1 MLGLNAA
8 HPGILVSDVG
18 AQKEA
23 SDAKLSHSLRLYAK
37 LPSTKVVIAGA
48 AHDGGYAHLFS
59 SLETEAPLLFRKIT
73 LLKSYADSAFEIK
86 RLSLRTTY
94 FDRLFEPRKLV
105 AYGGGG
111 GATNS
116 SSSGNNTSTTAT
128 PRKTTPKPPATTPGP
143 PPAMAPPVVQKSA
156 ATSSSAAAATPK
168 ASKQQ
173 QQHEGWS
180 TVAATKPSNKA
191 VPKEEAGF
199 TKVVKPLKLRPT
211 DPAKV
216 GPACSFFGHLYHALT
231 YCMLTGSEF
240 LLFVSLFSSKSRRCA
255 TSTTSSESAPRLD
268 LDRIH

>member
-1 MLGLNAA
+1 MALGGELTPRTRKKSCDIADEATFSNFLLGLNAA

-111 GATNS
+111 GGATN
-116 SSSGNNTSTTAT
+116 SSGNNTSTTAT
-128 PRKTTPKPPATTPGP
+128 PRKTTPKPSTTTTTPGP
-143 PPAMAPPVVQKSA
+143 PPAMAPPVAQKGVTAS
-156 ATSSSAAAATPK
+156 SSSAASTPK

-173 QQHEGWS
+173 QQQQQEGWS
-180 TVAATKPSNKA
+180 TIATTKPSKA
-191 VPKEEAGF
+191 VPQEEAGF

-216 GPACSFFGHLYHALT
+216 RLPFFSQLGT
-231 YCMLTGSEF
+231 
-240 LLFVSLFSSKSRRCA
+240 
-255 TSTTSSESAPRLD
+255 P
-268 LDRIH
+268 